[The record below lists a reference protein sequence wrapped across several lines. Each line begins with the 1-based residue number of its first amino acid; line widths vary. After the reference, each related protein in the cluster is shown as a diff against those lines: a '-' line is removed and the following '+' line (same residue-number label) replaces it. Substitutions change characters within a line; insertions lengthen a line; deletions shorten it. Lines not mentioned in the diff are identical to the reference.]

1 MREGGELSVSALALY
16 VPISSVRLSRFGSR
30 ARQVVAAA
38 LYLVTESHR
47 LLPQEPRSNPRHARA
62 ESWFPSYR

>member
-1 MREGGELSVSALALY
+1 MFSALALY
-16 VPISSVRLSRFGSR
+16 VPISSGKTFPLWIPCPPGRRRGT
-30 ARQVVAAA
+30 
-38 LYLVTESHR
+38 LVTESHR